1 LLRNLDTNHYYT
13 MKKILF
19 TLLLSW
25 MGFAMVQAQDA
36 AFSTPQA
43 SAEAQQWFK
52 KGKWKQGFKVKPFA
66 QIDVQTFY
74 EQYQKAPQMWDS
86 IFMWLASID
95 PLKMEPSSN
104 AMQWSHAYVKVLNQD
119 LRTPEWGQWEQH
131 RRTIDLQ
138 WDVTGSE
145 RYHMTHS
152 PECLLPKND
161 YNEKKDVQNF
171 SWDRKQ
177 IPTAAQCLV
186 MDSDP
191 KHFYLFFPNDIHQA
205 CGIGK
210 QPCTPRK
217 IVVKI
222 EYL

>member
-1 LLRNLDTNHYYT
+1 MLRNLTPNHNYT
-13 MKKILF
+13 MKKIFLCLF
-19 TLLLSW
+19 FFLVGLTC
-25 MGFAMVQAQDA
+25 VKAQEVV
-36 AFSTPQA
+36 FSAPKA
-43 SAEAQQWFK
+43 SSEAQTWFE
-52 KGKWKQGFKVKPFA
+52 KGDWKQGFKVNPFE

-86 IFMWLASID
+86 IFMWLACVD
-95 PLKMEPSSN
+95 PVQMEPSNN

-131 RRTIDLQ
+131 HRTIDLQ

-152 PECLLPKND
+152 PECLTPKNE

-171 SWDRKQ
+171 VWDRKLL
-177 IPTAAQCLV
+177 PTPAQCLV

-191 KHFYLFFPNDIHQA
+191 MHFYLFFPNDIHQA

>member
-1 LLRNLDTNHYYT
+1 
-13 MKKILF
+13 MKK
-19 TLLLSW
+19 TLLSLFLLIS
-25 MGFAMVQAQDA
+25 GICFAQAQT
-36 AFSTPQA
+36 FQA
-43 SAEAQQWFK
+43 PTASPEAQQWARQNK
-52 KGKWKQGFKVKPFA
+52 VAKGFKSKVVGKVRPYE

-74 EQYQKAPQMWDS
+74 EQYMKAPEMWDS
-86 IFMWLASID
+86 IFMWLASVD
-95 PLKMEPSSN
+95 PLKMEPSNN

-152 PECLLPKND
+152 PQCLVPKNE

-171 SWDRKQ
+171 TWDRKQ
-177 IPTAAQCLV
+177 IPTAEQCLV
-186 MDSDP
+186 LDSDP
-191 KHFYLFFPNDIHQA
+191 QHFYLFFPNDIHQA
-205 CGIGK
+205 CGIGN
-210 QPCTPRK
+210 QPCVPRK

-222 EYL
+222 EYLE

>member
-1 LLRNLDTNHYYT
+1 
-13 MKKILF
+13 MKKALF
-19 TLLLSW
+19 SFLVSVLCLCS
-25 MGFAMVQAQDA
+25 AVAQEA

-43 SAEAQQWFK
+43 SVEAQSWFNK
-52 KGKWKQGFKVKPFA
+52 TFAKGFKSAAKGVGRVKPFE
-66 QIDVQTFY
+66 QIDVQTYY

-86 IFMWLASID
+86 IFEWLAEVD
-95 PLKMEPSSN
+95 PLTMEPSSN

-152 PECLLPKND
+152 PECLVAKNE

-177 IPTAAQCLV
+177 IPTADQCLV
-186 MDSDP
+186 LDSTP
-191 KHFYLFFPNDIHQA
+191 QRYYLFFPNDIHQA
-205 CGIGK
+205 CGIGQ
-210 QPCTPRK
+210 QPCVPRK

-222 EYL
+222 EFL